1 MLFSLIPETY
11 VKNAI
16 NVNDEKTITAD
27 VYINTLRDLAWKA
40 SVFPHLG
47 KEQLLY
53 GITIVDFI
61 RVLKILFL
69 DLVMHLLEKWI
80 LLVEGY

>member
-1 MLFSLIPETY
+1 M
-11 VKNAI
+11 
-16 NVNDEKTITAD
+16 
-27 VYINTLRDLAWKA
+27 
-40 SVFPHLG
+40 FPHLG